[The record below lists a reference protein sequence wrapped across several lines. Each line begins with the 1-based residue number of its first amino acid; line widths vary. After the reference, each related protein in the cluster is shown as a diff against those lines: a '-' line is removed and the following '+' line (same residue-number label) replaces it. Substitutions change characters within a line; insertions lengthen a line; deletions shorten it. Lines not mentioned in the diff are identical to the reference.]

1 MAQQMTVQQLKDMD
15 ASYTS
20 LILSRGEE
28 LTQSI
33 ASGSFTP
40 NGSNNT
46 VNIPMRA
53 VGLTRGW
60 ILKVTAAF
68 TQGASGNVAKLTG
81 VGAANLISN
90 VTVTDLDNYQRIN
103 DAGFH
108 LHFLNTAKEGF
119 PFGAA
124 LGNASSFAAFDP
136 AYPVGYGK
144 GLTGVIDGPATIASA
159 GSGTIDM
166 YYYIPMAY
174 GKHDLRGALFTG
186 VTNATGY
193 VQFTFNPN
201 PYVAATGDPTL
212 AVWTDSVSGSAAPVS
227 YGAVTYNLYQC
238 YIDQLPK
245 YISGPAMGA
254 PVLPPLSIRTQYR
267 LLNTSL
273 SAITANTDF
282 PIPFTNFQDFL
293 SATIIYDQAG
303 TLNPG
308 SDINAFKLLAANTLQ
323 FFNLDPYTQMLKQR
337 IRIKT
342 DFPAGVYQFD
352 FRDAPISTN
361 QAGNIQLVLNAS
373 SAAAG
378 SQVLVG
384 WESFAR
390 VDTVLGAQSLAAS

>member
-1 MAQQMTVQQLKDMD
+1 MPQLNVQQLKAMD
-15 ASYTS
+15 RAYSD
-20 LILSRGEE
+20 LILTNGEE

-33 ASGSFTP
+33 ASGSLTP

-46 VNIPMRA
+46 ITVPMRA
-53 VGLTRGW
+53 VGLARGF
-60 ILKVTAAF
+60 IVKVTASF
-68 TQGASGNVAKLTG
+68 TNTAANAAKFTNI
-81 VGAANLISN
+81 GAANLISN
-90 VTVTDLDNYQRIN
+90 FTLTDLDNYQRIN
-103 DAGFH
+103 TTGWAINA
-108 LHFLNTAKEGF
+108 LNTAKEMW

-124 LGNASSFAAFDP
+124 LLSTAIDSPVSYGNN
-136 AYPVGYGK
+136 
-144 GLTGVIDGPATIASA
+144 LGVIKGTVPAIS
-159 GSGTIDM
+159 SGTAGAITM
-166 YYYIPMAY
+166 YYYVPLAY
-174 GKHDLRGALFTG
+174 AKKDLRGALFTG

-193 VQFTFNPN
+193 LSFTFNPT

-212 AVWTDSVSGSAAPVS
+212 AVYTDNVSGSAAVIVQ
-227 YGAVTYNLYQC
+227 GACTYNVYQC

-245 YISGPAMGA
+245 YTQGPAAGA
-254 PVLPPLSIRTQYR
+254 PILPPLSIRTQYR
-267 LLNTSL
+267 LFNTSL
-273 SAITANTDF
+273 FGATANQDF

-308 SDINAFKLLAANTLQ
+308 TDISAFKLLAANTLQ
-323 FFNLDPYTQMLKQR
+323 FFNVDALTQGLRQR

-342 DFPAGVYQFD
+342 DFPTGMYQFD

-361 QAGNIQLVLNAS
+361 QAGNIQLIVNPT

-378 SQVLVG
+378 TIVLVS